1 MIKKLISILCVL
13 SLSLGLIN
21 VSNVFAADAVLSANV
36 TGNTC
41 KVGDS
46 VAVSFDLSDNPGFG
60 ALQFDITYNT
70 NALKYVSYE
79 IGSVK
84 GDYADVT
91 VTEEKLTYG
100 GLAFMSNVEG
110 NGTVLTITFE
120 AIADG
125 KSDIEISNMDFA
137 AIDDNAALG
146 QTPLNI
152 SGQSTSITVIRD
164 TSSGTTETSTEATT
178 KASVVTTEKQ
188 TEATTKAPVVT
199 TEKQTEA
206 TTKAAVATTES
217 QTETTT
223 KKVSSGGSSGAGA
236 SSVKV
241 SGYTSKTATTES
253 ATEIT
258 TKAVK
263 SEPKTE
269 TTTDTVVSVND
280 VKVTIGSKTVVIGDE
295 SYNAD
300 AAPYIQASSNST
312 LVPLRFVAL
321 AIAGGDVDDADN
333 SDSIVWN
340 SAAKTA
346 TIIFDGKKIEFTA
359 NSENMVIDG
368 KTQLMENGVKAE
380 ITDGRMFVPFRALG
394 NALGVSVQ
402 WDASTKTAVYKI
414 K

>member
-178 KASVVTTEKQ
+178 KAS
-188 TEATTKAPVVT
+188 VVT